1 MLLVSIESP
10 FKPSED
16 DVTKYDGRYSRAELL
31 RQNLV
36 YARLALLNSLKRGE
50 APFASHLIYTQVW
63 AESDELRNQGIK
75 AGIEFQHR
83 IDQVALYVDLGTS
96 NGMKL
101 ARDNALLINVQHS
114 TRTILDVRDGKDP
127 REKLAAMPLDPIFPY
142 LEQLLAEERASGGR
156 IKIGNG
162 GV

>member
-10 FKPSED
+10 FKPSD
-16 DVTKYDGRYSRAELL
+16 DEVAKYEGRYTRAELL

-63 AESDELRNQGIK
+63 AESDELRKQGIA
-75 AGIEFQHR
+75 AGIEYHHR
-83 IDQVALYVDLGTS
+83 TDLVALCVDLGTS
-96 NGMKL
+96 GGMKL
-101 ARDNALLINVQHS
+101 AREHAQLINVPHE
-114 TRTILDVRDGKDP
+114 TRMILDSRHGKDP
-127 REKLAAMPLDPIFPY
+127 REALAAMPLDPVFPY
-142 LEQLLAEERASGGR
+142 LEELLASERASGGR

-162 GV
+162 VA